1 MSKVKVNDIEM
12 FYEVYGSGAPL
23 VYIGGARS
31 DLQLASISNT
41 PLVDHF
47 RVLSFDQRG
56 QGQTDS
62 PDIPYSMAMY
72 ADDAAA
78 LMDAT
83 GFSPAM
89 VMGVSFG
96 GMVAQELALRHP
108 EKVLFLSLCSSSSGG
123 LAAAPPISSPSL
135 RTPTGARTRISG
147 LIWPCKTGGAPL
159 FHPYHQTGL
168 LENKVFKRTNPML
181 RVKKWPP
188 IRRRCKGW

>member
-1 MSKVKVNDIEM
+1 MPKVKVNDIEM

-31 DLQLASISNT
+31 DLRLASISNT

-96 GMVAQELALRHP
+96 GMVTQELALRHP

-123 LAAAPPISSPSL
+123 AGRSSADILAILTNPNRSQDENIRAYLAL
-135 RTPTGARTRISG
+135 QDRRRTPFSPLSSDRASG
-147 LIWPCKTGGAPL
+147 EQGFQEDQSDAQGKKGELS
-159 FHPYHQTGL
+159 
-168 LENKVFKRTNPML
+168 RML
-181 RVKKWPP
+181 PKFP
-188 IRRRCKGW
+188 